1 MNHPRNYFSDGDR
14 DPRDGDGRNDGDGG
28 NRNRDWSA
36 FDASQDDRSHWVTA
50 GVGNGRLLLMMIA
63 VLVVAGLSSWSVI
76 PRMEDPVSVQ
86 RAAIITTR
94 YPVADAE
101 QVETLVTD
109 RIEKAI
115 REVEEIKEI
124 KSQSRSGA
132 SLITIE
138 LRDDVYQPSA
148 VWSRIRGKVEDSI
161 ALLPPEASRP
171 EFNELEVRAFA
182 WIGALVWKSDSP
194 PNYAIMGRF
203 AQDLEDRIRAVSGT
217 DDVEQ
222 FGKPSEEITVS
233 IDPGQLANL
242 GLSAADVAAS
252 ILSDDARSAAGFL
265 RSAGEALP
273 VEMGNQLQTI
283 QSIGQLPI
291 KSNDRG
297 QFVVVDD
304 IATIDRS
311 ISDPPDQ
318 LGRID
323 GRPAMM
329 LAAMVRTGS
338 RIDLWRNDL
347 GVAVEEFEAS
357 LPPAIGLT
365 MVLDQNRYVQDRLS
379 GLIWNLTAGALAVM
393 LVVWILMG
401 WRNAV
406 LVSTALPLVTMAVLT
421 AMRFYGIPIHQMSV
435 AGLIIALGLLIDNA
449 IVIVDSVS
457 NHLRSGKSKRESV
470 GATGRILFVPL
481 LASSLT
487 TAFAF
492 APICLMEGPAGEFV
506 GAMALNVI
514 FAVVSSL
521 FISLLIIAP
530 LTAILGRGDREGSSC
545 EGAGAASGNGLSPGV
560 LKVAF
565 EKLIRKSI
573 EMPWVTAGCFAL
585 LSGMGYLCLG
595 QLPDQFFPPADRDQ
609 FHIELEL
616 PQNASFAELETLTD
630 RISQRLRVEPRVKQS
645 TWLLGRSA
653 PTFYY
658 NIITRRAN
666 AREYAHGIVQLDT
679 AVGSRAVIR
688 DLQTR
693 LQKEFPEAR
702 LLARQLEQGPPFTAP
717 IEVRFFGPDLDT
729 LRTLGETT
737 RRILSEL
744 PNVVHTRVELNDVTP
759 TVSVNVSTEDAR
771 MTGMRPGDIAAQL
784 SGQLEGV
791 TGGFVLQETEQLP
804 VRVRV
809 ASGRRGGVED
819 LASMDIV
826 SAGPSLGSAGGG
838 SASLGVISRVPLTAV
853 ATLNLKPRTAMVARQ
868 NNVRMQEVQ
877 AYLTAGV
884 LPSEVL
890 ALLDQRLKSTV
901 DNLPP
906 GYSMEYGGEASKRDD
921 AVGNLLASVGILVM
935 AMITTLVLSIGSFRG
950 SMVIGA
956 VALMA
961 IGYGGMSLFVF
972 GYPFGFMAIVGVMGL
987 IGIAINDSIVVLTAL
1002 RENRSAATGDVD
1014 AIVEVTLHETRHVL
1028 ATTCTTIAGFTPLI
1042 ISGGGFWPPMAI
1054 AIAGGVVGCTL
1065 SALFFVPAAF
1075 GGLMRHRTTAKLKKK
1090 PVSNTGQETGSL
1102 VRSV

>member
-1 MNHPRNYFSDGDR
+1 MNYVRNFFGDNGDGDPKNDDQERHDGDR
-14 DPRDGDGRNDGDGG
+14 PPVDR
-28 NRNRDWSA
+28 SVL
-36 FDASQDDRSHWVTA
+36 DRSHWVTA
-50 GVGNGRLLLMMIA
+50 GVGNRRLLLMMVA

-76 PRMEDPVSVQ
+76 PRMEDPVLVQ
-86 RAAIITTR
+86 RAAIVTTR

-138 LRDDVYQPSA
+138 LRDDVYEPAA
-148 VWSRIRGKVEDSI
+148 VWGRIRGKVEDSI

-171 EFNELEVRAFA
+171 QFDELEVRAFA
-182 WIGALVWKSDSP
+182 WIGALVWKSQSP
-194 PNYAIMGRF
+194 PNYAILGRF
-203 AQDLEDRIRAVSGT
+203 AEDLEDRIRSVAGT

-222 FGKPSEEITVS
+222 FGKPEEEITVS
-233 IDPGQLANL
+233 IDPSQLANL
-242 GLSAADVAAS
+242 GLSARDVAAS

-283 QSIGQLPI
+283 ESIGQLPI
-291 KSNDRG
+291 QSNDRG

-311 ISDPPDQ
+311 IADPPNQ

-338 RIDLWRNDL
+338 RIDLWRKDL

-365 MVLDQNRYVQDRLS
+365 VVLDQNRYVQDRLS
-379 GLIWNLTAGALAVM
+379 GLIWNLAAGALAVM
-393 LVVWILMG
+393 LVVWVLMG

-457 NHLRSGKSKRESV
+457 SNLRRGKSKRESV
-470 GATGRILFVPL
+470 GATGRILFIPL

-514 FAVVSSL
+514 FAVISSL

-530 LTAILGRGDREGSSC
+530 LTAILGRGDGG
-545 EGAGAASGNGLSPGV
+545 GAGAGNGLRPGLLKGVFERV
-560 LKVAF
+560 L
-565 EKLIRKSI
+565 RRSI
-573 EMPWVTAGCFAL
+573 EWPWVTAGCFAL
-585 LSGMGYLCLG
+585 LSGCGYFCLG

-616 PQNASFAELETLTD
+616 PQNASFAELESLTD
-630 RISQRLRVEPRVKQS
+630 RVSERLRVHPRVKQT

-679 AVGSRAVIR
+679 AVGSRSVIR
-688 DLQTR
+688 DLQRR

-717 IEVRFFGPDLDT
+717 IEVRFFGPDLET
-729 LRTLGETT
+729 LRQLGETT

-744 PNVVHTRVELNDVTP
+744 PHVVHTRVELNDVTP
-759 TVSVNVSTEDAR
+759 TVSVDVSTEDAR
-771 MTGMRPGDIAAQL
+771 LTGVRPGDIAAQL

-809 ASGRRGGVED
+809 AAGRRSGVED
-819 LASMDIV
+819 LASLDIV
-826 SAGPSLGSAGGG
+826 TQGQSRGQ
-838 SASLGVISRVPLTAV
+838 SRVPLTAV
-853 ATLNLKPRTAMVARQ
+853 ASLNLKPRTAMVARQ
-868 NNVRMQEVQ
+868 NNIRMQEVQ

-890 ALLDQRLKSTV
+890 TLLDQRLAETV
-901 DNLPP
+901 DNLPS

-950 SMVIGA
+950 SMIIGA

-961 IGYGGMSLFVF
+961 IGYGGMSLFIF
-972 GYPFGFMAIVGVMGL
+972 GHPFGFMAIVGVMGL

-1002 RENRSAATGDVD
+1002 RENETASTGDLES
-1014 AIVEVTLHETRHVL
+1014 IIEVTMHETRHIL
-1028 ATTCTTIAGFTPLI
+1028 ATTFTTIAGFAPLI

-1065 SALFFVPAAF
+1065 SALLFVPSAF
-1075 GGLMRHRTTAKLKKK
+1075 GWLMRRRSSVE
-1090 PVSNTGQETGSL
+1090 VSQAADRLETVEVAGPLVGS
-1102 VRSV
+1102 V